1 LLSGANA
8 SAPPFSFFLEM
19 VNPNL
24 RFLCGAVPSSSWAGK
39 NAFGE
44 VRAMSLEYDISEN
57 TSKVPALDQDKLKVY
72 KVTLIT
78 GDIATLEDKEKYSP
92 LVEVKPSSHLRFKPE
107 KLIVRRAK

>member
-78 GDIATLEDKEKYSP
+78 GDIAT
-92 LVEVKPSSHLRFKPE
+92 PSVAADGKKNFAMTQAIGITGRTSHLP
-107 KLIVRRAK
+107 